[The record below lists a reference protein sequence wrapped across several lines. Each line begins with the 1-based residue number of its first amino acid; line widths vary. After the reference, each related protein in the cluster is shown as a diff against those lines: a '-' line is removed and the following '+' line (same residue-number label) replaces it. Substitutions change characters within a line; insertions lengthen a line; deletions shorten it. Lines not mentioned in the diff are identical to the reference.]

1 MKFQDEIQKTRISN
15 IEIFYSGN
23 IDLLRQKKIG
33 IFASRD
39 APQSIVIPAEK
50 FVFAVSKLPYVFIS
64 GWHSSFEKKIFEKLL
79 LLEKEIIFF
88 TSLGIRNMR
97 MDNHLIKTW
106 RNGRLLIISF
116 FEDNP
121 KMTSLNA
128 LRRNEMIS
136 DISEKNLFLYVNN
149 NGNLRNL
156 IPRLSKNGRN
166 PLVFNNSKNF
176 NYLKNCASIDINNY
190 EDLL

>member
-1 MKFQDEIQKTRISN
+1 MKFHEEIQKTLVYN
-15 IEIFYSGN
+15 TEIFYSGN

-39 APQSIVIPAEK
+39 APQSIIIPAEK
-50 FVFAVSKLPYVFIS
+50 FVFAISKLPYVFIS
-64 GWHSSFEKKIFEKLL
+64 GWHSPFEKKILEKLL
-79 LLEKEIIFF
+79 VLEKEIIFF
-88 TSLGIRNMR
+88 TSLGIKNLR

-116 FEDNP
+116 FECNP

-136 DISEKNLFLYVNN
+136 DISEQNLFLYVNS

-156 IPRLSKNGRN
+156 IPRLTKNGRN
-166 PLVFNNSKNF
+166 PLVFNNSVNS
-176 NYLKNCASIDINNY
+176 NYLKNCAPVDIGNY
-190 EDLL
+190 KDIL